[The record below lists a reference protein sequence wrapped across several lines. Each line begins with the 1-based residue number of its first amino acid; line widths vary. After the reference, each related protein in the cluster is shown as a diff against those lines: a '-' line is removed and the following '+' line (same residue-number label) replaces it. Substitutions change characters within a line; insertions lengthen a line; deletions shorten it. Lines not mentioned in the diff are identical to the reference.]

1 MNATPEQK
9 ILFAIIQSQDLDC
22 CADALTEANLEVNR
36 LPSIGGFLGKR
47 NATVLFRVYEEKV
60 ELATRILQNTCKER
74 IEYIVVP
81 LETASI
87 PLATPTPVTVGGAT
101 VFELDIDRYEEL

>member
-1 MNATPEQK
+1 MSPKPEQK
-9 ILFAIIQSQDLDC
+9 ILLAIIQSQDLDFC
-22 CADALTEANLEVNR
+22 VDALNEAKIDSNR

-47 NATVLFRVYEEKV
+47 NATLLIRVDEAQVEE
-60 ELATRILQNTCKER
+60 ATRILHDTCKER

-81 LETASI
+81 LESASL

-101 VFELDIDRYEEL
+101 VFGLDIDRYEEI